1 MTELDEDDF
10 SKLVKSI
17 SLISPENYFQNLQF
31 MNEYIWIQNQTL
43 QELVKIIAE
52 QTIIYNETDI

>member
-10 SKLVKSI
+10 SKLVRSI